1 MQKRLPMIRRD
12 ALSSVSQAAINVGFR
27 QEEFKVALFRA
38 ARSLGL
44 VKRQ

>member
-1 MQKRLPMIRRD
+1 MKRLPLIRRD
-12 ALSSVSQAAINVGFR
+12 ALSTVSHASINIGFE
-27 QEEFKVALFRA
+27 QKEFTAALFRA